1 MADSASYAYHAP
13 NVAEA
18 YGPPLRSQ
26 PDSTSVQ
33 TMADRMAM
41 ERGADQAS
49 SDMLNEAL
57 DRAFQRAG
65 NK

>member
-1 MADSASYAYHAP
+1 MADPSAFAYRPPDLA
-13 NVAEA
+13 NA

-41 ERGADQAS
+41 ERGQDQAS

-57 DRAFQRAG
+57 DKAFQRAG